1 MKILGIFG
9 FSLLVNTVA
18 SVSYTQ
24 DWLRGDADA
33 QGGHVHEGIQ
43 LAARDGFLGVGETL
57 EGNPKKVL
65 VKRADNN
72 GNTVWA
78 TKVGQSSSSGT
89 AYSAGYSIIQDD
101 IDSSKVYV
109 GAGLWNANGN
119 KMEPAVMAMDATSG
133 NVLWTWTA
141 SAYPGHGGV
150 RSVIMDNGRVIC
162 TGYISNS
169 QAGFVFVADEAQA
182 VVWELDAS
190 GTLVKE
196 NILGSQ
202 IPQGAKIR
210 KVPSGGF
217 VVASTAW
224 GVIGGQ
230 DVEVAGLVKLSNSLD
245 LEWEETYGMQGG
257 MTQVFDVLV
266 DNNGD
271 YLMGGHTTVGNGV
284 VNWDY
289 VALKVNGQTR
299 SLEWRKTWGQ
309 PRGFN
314 PQWIHD
320 EMYGVDLD
328 LAGNYLLLGGS
339 GDEYAYSATNADGW
353 SSDIWVSYL
362 VVVDPQG
369 NTLFQGVFGDKGGNS
384 AGEYLSVDQ
393 QTGEVMI
400 YVDADTIGGG
410 YGFMKLSPD
419 ASNPSTPTTT
429 SVPTPGPTTTTAA
442 PTPGPTTTT
451 AAPTPG
457 PTTTTSAP
465 TPGPTTTTTAPPTT
479 TTDGGDSEECEDIWP
494 TKRCQRRKDQGKC
507 NKNFV
512 AERCQ
517 LTCGLCG
524 EGSEEEQCV
533 DNWSQAKC
541 QKKMEQDKCERD
553 WVATNC
559 LFTCGYCDDK

>member
-1 MKILGIFG
+1 MGSQAQVVSRTGSDGTTMKIVGIFG
-9 FSLLVNTVA
+9 FSLVVNTVA

-24 DWLRGDADA
+24 DWFRGDADA

-119 KMEPAVMAMDATSG
+119 KMEPAVM
-133 NVLWTWTA
+133 
-141 SAYPGHGGV
+141 
-150 RSVIMDNGRVIC
+150 DNGRIIC

-169 QAGFVFVADEAQA
+169 EPGFVFVADEAQA

-299 SLEWRKTWGQ
+299 GLEWRKTWGQ
-309 PRGFN
+309 PRGFD

-400 YVDADTIGGG
+400 YVDADTIGG
-410 YGFMKLSPD
+410 YGFMKL
-419 ASNPSTPTTT
+419 
-429 SVPTPGPTTTTAA
+429 
-442 PTPGPTTTT
+442 
-451 AAPTPG
+451 
-457 PTTTTSAP
+457 
-465 TPGPTTTTTAPPTT
+465 
-479 TTDGGDSEECEDIWP
+479 
-494 TKRCQRRKDQGKC
+494 
-507 NKNFV
+507 
-512 AERCQ
+512 
-517 LTCGLCG
+517 
-524 EGSEEEQCV
+524 
-533 DNWSQAKC
+533 
-541 QKKMEQDKCERD
+541 
-553 WVATNC
+553 
-559 LFTCGYCDDK
+559 